1 MSSKALFLTILT
13 GMLISV
19 PADSQHDPPKSE
31 TARFG
36 TAEAGRLA
44 FQDYLY
50 GVVRSISKTEM
61 VLDKTALGDEQVFL
75 LSPKTKFILDG
86 KPSSLENFKVGDKVW
101 VDKKKNKAGDM
112 LALKVL
118 TGVEPTKKP

>member
-1 MSSKALFLTILT
+1 MSSKAVFLAVVL

-19 PADSQHDPPKSE
+19 PADAQHDPPKSE

-36 TAEAGRLA
+36 TADDGTRA

-50 GVVRSISKTEM
+50 GVVKSINKAEM
-61 VLDKTALGDEQVFL
+61 VLDKTALGDGQVFL

>member
-1 MSSKALFLTILT
+1 MSSKAVFLAVVL
-13 GMLISV
+13 GMLIAV
-19 PADSQHDPPKSE
+19 PGEAQHNPPKAE

-36 TAEAGRLA
+36 TPEAGSLA

-50 GVVRSISKTEM
+50 GVVKSISKTEM
-61 VLDKTALGDEQVFL
+61 VLDKTALGDEQVL
-75 LSPKTKFILDG
+75 RLSPKTKFILDG

>member
-1 MSSKALFLTILT
+1 MRWKAIVPTILL

-19 PADSQHDPPKSE
+19 PVEAQHDPPKAE

-36 TAEAGRLA
+36 TPDDVSRV

-50 GVVRSISKTEM
+50 GVVKSISKTEM

-75 LSPKTKFILDG
+75 LSPKTKFIQDG
-86 KPSSLENFKVGDKVW
+86 KPSSLENFKVGDQVW
-101 VDKKKNKAGDM
+101 VEVKKNKAKNM
-112 LALKVL
+112 LARKVL
-118 TGVEPTKKP
+118 TGIEPTKQP

>member
-1 MSSKALFLTILT
+1 MRAKALFLIMLA
-13 GMLISV
+13 GILISI
-19 PADSQHDPPKSE
+19 PADAQQEPAKPE

-36 TAEAGRLA
+36 TPEAGGLA

-50 GVVRSISKTEM
+50 GVVKSISKTEL
-61 VLDKTALGDEQVFL
+61 VLDKTALGDGQVFL
-75 LSPKTKFILDG
+75 LSPKTKFIKDG
-86 KPSSLENFKVGDKVW
+86 KPSSLENLKVGDMVW

-112 LALKVL
+112 LAVKVL

>member
-1 MSSKALFLTILT
+1 MSSKAIFLIILT

-19 PADSQHDPPKSE
+19 PADAQQNPPKSE

-36 TAEAGRLA
+36 TPEAGGQA

-50 GVVRSISKTEM
+50 GVVKSISKTEM
-61 VLDKTALGDEQVFL
+61 VLDKTALGDEQIFL
-75 LSPKTKFILDG
+75 LSPKTKFIRDG
-86 KPSSLENFKVGDKVW
+86 KPSSLEKFKAGDKVW
-101 VDKKKNKAGDM
+101 VDKKKNKVGDM

-118 TGVEPTKKP
+118 AGVGPTKEP